1 MTIQLLALGMISD
14 GSRKFKLV
22 IKYAAQLGSKLTLI
36 PAGKLSV
43 LIAPRLLPKRSQK
56 GTIAKVSS
64 DSLGIPLPSAIL
76 AAILPRKTLIL
87 S

>member
-1 MTIQLLALGMISD
+1 MTIQLLAPGMISD

-43 LIAPRLLPKRSQK
+43 LIAPRLLPKRLQK
-56 GTIAKVSS
+56 GTKAKVSS
-64 DSLGIPLPSAIL
+64 DSLGIPFSPPGRHL
-76 AAILPRKTLIL
+76 ATQNAHPV
-87 S
+87 